1 MLNVI
6 ILSQHEKANL
16 TLPLGS
22 GLPGG
27 IHWHLHVNGVTYAD
41 GNWGRLPVLG
51 VHAHAN
57 AR

>member
-6 ILSQHEKANL
+6 TLSQHEKANL

-27 IHWHLHVNGVTYAD
+27 IQWGVDELWFSHPSCNWVHV
-41 GNWGRLPVLG
+41 RLLG

>member
-6 ILSQHEKANL
+6 TLSQHEKANL

-27 IHWHLHVNGVTYAD
+27 IQWCTHVNGVTHAD
-41 GNWGRLPVLG
+41 GNWVHVRLLG